1 LSFPFDD
8 TGKLLD
14 PSGRPAGVL
23 VLRVVNNVGK
33 ILSVVYDIC
42 EDILWMTG
50 LDLINLTPAE
60 QSK

>member
-1 LSFPFDD
+1 M
-8 TGKLLD
+8 
-14 PSGRPAGVL
+14 L

-33 ILSVVYDIC
+33 ILSVVYDTC